1 MPEGDTIFRTAESV
15 RRWINGRTVTAARST
30 APVPVRLLVGSDVTA
45 VEARAKHLLI
55 RFSNGLVLHTHMRMT
70 GSWHVYPTGDRWQRP
85 RTQARVVLECGDRT
99 AVCFNAPVIE
109 LLDPQQ
115 EARHAALV
123 GLGPDVLDP
132 AFALD
137 EVVQRARR
145 SPPETTAGEL
155 LLDQRVVSGI
165 GNIYRCESLF
175 LGRLDPWT
183 PVGSIDDERLRRLV
197 AGASEIML
205 ANVAAQTTMTRQFGA
220 GGPWVYKRS
229 GRPCRRCGTI
239 VRGSRRGEQGRSIFW
254 SPSCQPPVD

>member
-15 RRWINGRTVTAARST
+15 RRWINGRTVTAARTT

-45 VEARAKHLLI
+45 VEARAKHLLF

-85 RTQARVVLECGDRT
+85 RSQARLVLECGDRT
-99 AVCFNAPVIE
+99 SVCFNAPVIE

-115 EARHAALV
+115 EATHASLV
-123 GLGPDVLDP
+123 GLGPDVLDGS
-132 AFALD
+132 FDMD
-137 EVVQRARR
+137 EVVRRARR
-145 SPPETTAGEL
+145 CPPETTAGEL

-175 LGRLDPWT
+175 LEGLDPWAT
-183 PVGSIDDERLRRLV
+183 VGSIGDDRLRHLV
-197 AGASEIML
+197 AGACRIMR

-220 GGPWVYKRS
+220 GGPWVYRQS
-229 GRPCRRCGTI
+229 GRPCRRCGTTI
-239 VRGSRRGEQGRSIFW
+239 RASRLGEQGRSIFW
-254 SPSCQPPVD
+254 CPTCQPPGG